1 MPKKATLPSIKEDT
15 LSYLDEERVSQSSQ
29 GKASREDS
37 LVSGRA
43 VSRRWAT
50 TCAPSSATSCVKYWG
65 ALSLTNDIRGSM
77 RGGPNKMKSIVHFTM
92 KNKTDEGGGS
102 FNCVNI
108 STCSVSCANPSE
120 PRWSGRG

>member
-50 TCAPSSATSCVKYWG
+50 TLVTSAGTGQY
-65 ALSLTNDIRGSM
+65 LL
-77 RGGPNKMKSIVHFTM
+77 
-92 KNKTDEGGGS
+92 
-102 FNCVNI
+102 
-108 STCSVSCANPSE
+108 
-120 PRWSGRG
+120 

>member
-1 MPKKATLPSIKEDT
+1 M
-15 LSYLDEERVSQSSQ
+15 SYLDEERVSQSSQ

-65 ALSLTNDIRGSM
+65 VFTLKDDYQGQYER
-77 RGGPNKMKSIVHFTM
+77 RPNQ
-92 KNKTDEGGGS
+92 DEEHRTLH
-102 FNCVNI
+102 N
-108 STCSVSCANPSE
+108 E
-120 PRWSGRG
+120 EQD

>member
-50 TCAPSSATSCVKYWG
+50 TCAPSSATSCVKDFG
-65 ALSLTNDIRGSM
+65 ALSLMNDYQGQY
-77 RGGPNKMKSIVHFTM
+77 
-92 KNKTDEGGGS
+92 EG
-102 FNCVNI
+102 
-108 STCSVSCANPSE
+108 
-120 PRWSGRG
+120 RH

>member
-1 MPKKATLPSIKEDT
+1 M
-15 LSYLDEERVSQSSQ
+15 SYLDEERVSQSSQ

-43 VSRRWAT
+43 VSRRWAST
-50 TCAPSSATSCVKYWG
+50 SAASCVEYWG

-108 STCSVSCANPSE
+108 STCSVSCADPT
-120 PRWSGRG
+120 